1 MLEINLTDI
10 SCRDGFYHF
19 YIKSCNECE
28 LRVNWSFSRVERAR
42 AIFRKGIAS
51 EMGAIGMYIT
61 RRGIELREKNRGKKL
76 GEEMIKWP
84 RQMANR
90 FAVLTAL
97 FR

>member
-1 MLEINLTDI
+1 MRIACELVVF
-10 SCRDGFYHF
+10 C
-19 YIKSCNECE
+19 SCN
-28 LRVNWSFSRVERAR
+28 
-42 AIFRKGIAS
+42 IRKGIAS

-76 GEEMIKWP
+76 GEEVVKWL